1 MKKLA
6 IGSILGAIVIFFW
19 QFLSF
24 ALLNLHN
31 PATAYTPKQTEV
43 LNYLSSQFTE
53 SGSYY
58 MPRTPDDASSQEMEK
73 AMEDARG
80 KPWAIVSYHKS
91 MNTNMGANMARGIV
105 INIIMVG
112 LLCWIISRLK
122 DPTFGNILLTSIAT
136 GLIIFFNVPYT
147 NHIWYETFDLTA
159 FLIDAIVGWGLVGVV
174 LGMVYRRKASIG
186 KA

>member
-31 PATAYTPKQTEV
+31 PATDYTPKQTEV
-43 LNYLSSQFTE
+43 LNYLNSQFTE

-58 MPRTPDDASSQEMEK
+58 MPRTANDASSEEMEK
-73 AMEDARG
+73 AMADAQG

-91 MNTNMGANMARGIV
+91 MNMSMGSNMVRGIV
-105 INIIMVG
+105 VNIIMVA
-112 LLCWIISRLK
+112 LLCGIVSKLR
-122 DPTFGNILLTSIAT
+122 DPTFGNILLTSIAI
-136 GLIIFFNVPYT
+136 GMIVFFNVPYT
-147 NHIWYETFDLTA
+147 SHIWYETFDLSA
-159 FLIDAIVGWGLVGVV
+159 YLIDAIVGWGLVGVV
-174 LGMVYRRKASIG
+174 VGLVYRRRA
-186 KA
+186 

>member
-31 PATAYTPKQTEV
+31 PATDYTPKQTEI
-43 LNYLSSQFTE
+43 LNYLNSQLTE

-58 MPRTPDDASSQEMEK
+58 MPRTPNDASSEEMEK
-73 AMEDARG
+73 AMADAQG

-91 MNTNMGANMARGIV
+91 MDMSMGSNMLRGIV
-105 INIIMVG
+105 INLIMVA
-112 LLCWIISRLK
+112 LLCGIVSRLK
-122 DPTFGNILLTSIAT
+122 DPTFGNILLTSIAV
-136 GLIIFFNVPYT
+136 GMIVFFNVPYT
-147 NHIWYETFDLTA
+147 SHIWYEIFDLNA
-159 FLIDAIVGWGLVGVV
+159 YLIDAIVGWGLVGVV
-174 LGMVYRRKASIG
+174 LGLVYRRRA
-186 KA
+186 

>member
-1 MKKLA
+1 MKKLL

-31 PATAYTPKQTEV
+31 PATDYTPKQAEV
-43 LNYLSSQFTE
+43 LNYLNSQFTE

-58 MPRTPDDASSQEMEK
+58 MPRTPNNASSEEMEK
-73 AMEDARG
+73 AMADAQG

-91 MNTNMGANMARGIV
+91 MDMSMGTNMFRGIV

-112 LLCWIISRLK
+112 LLCWIVSRLK
-122 DPTFGNILLTSIAT
+122 DPTFGQILLTSLAV

-147 NHIWYETFDLTA
+147 SHIWYETFDLYA
-159 FLIDAIVGWGLVGVV
+159 YLIDAIVGWGLVGAVV
-174 LGMVYRRKASIG
+174 GLVYRRRA
-186 KA
+186 